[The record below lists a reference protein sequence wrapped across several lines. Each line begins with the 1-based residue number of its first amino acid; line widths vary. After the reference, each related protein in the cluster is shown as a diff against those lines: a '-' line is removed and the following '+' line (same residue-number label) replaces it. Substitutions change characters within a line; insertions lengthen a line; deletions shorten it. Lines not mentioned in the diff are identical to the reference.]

1 MVLSI
6 LMVTLS
12 SRKEMFDKVHQHILK
27 QINDNHL
34 ENEVEIVVFEDEK
47 QYPVGMKRNALIK
60 EAKGNFTCFVDDD
73 DWVSDDY
80 VMTLYTA
87 IALNPEIDCV
97 GMKGLLVSGDLGDK
111 EFIHSIKFDS
121 YWEDATY
128 YYRPPN
134 HLNPIK
140 RSITSKFNF
149 PLMNRGEDT
158 DWSLNICR
166 TGVLQKEV
174 FVDKVLYFYRFE
186 YATSETQRRRSQG

>member
-12 SRKEMFDKVHQHILK
+12 SRKEMFDKIHQHILK

-60 EAKGNFTCFVDDD
+60 EAKGDFTCFVDDD

-80 VMTLYTA
+80 VGSIYDA
-87 IALNPEIDCV
+87 IVSDKSIDCI

-111 EFIHSIKFDS
+111 EFIHSVKFDS
-121 YWEDATY
+121 YWEDSNY

-140 RSITSKFNF
+140 RTITSKFDF
-149 PLMNRGEDT
+149 PIINRGEDT
-158 DWSLNICR
+158 DWSLKICK
-166 TGVLQKEV
+166 TGLLKKEI
-174 FVDKVLYFYRFE
+174 FIDKVLYFYRFE
-186 YATSETQRRRSQG
+186 YATSATQRRRSQG